1 MRGNSMTTHYID
13 IRVVPDPETNVPQM
27 LGVLFGKLHQRIVQL
42 RVDDIGVSFPGYSR
56 NPRGVGSVLRL
67 HGAQASLQR
76 LMQVDWLKSIR
87 DHVRMTDISAA
98 PETAK
103 HRTVTRK
110 QFKTSAERLR
120 RRRMKRKGENLEQA
134 TQAIPDTVERTPELP
149 YVYLRSHSTGQGFH
163 LFIALGPLVDEPVSG
178 VFNTYGLGGQA
189 TIPWF

>member
-1 MRGNSMTTHYID
+1 MRGKRMTTHYID
-13 IRVVPDPETNVPQM
+13 IRVVPDPEVNGPQL
-27 LGVLFGKLHQRIVQL
+27 LGVLYGKLHQGLVQL

-67 HGAQASLQR
+67 HGAQAALQR
-76 LMQVDWLKSIR
+76 LMQVDWLKGIR
-87 DHVRMTDISAA
+87 DHVRMTDISAV

-120 RRRMKRKGENLEQA
+120 RRRMKRKGESLEQA
-134 TQAIPDTVERTPELP
+134 TQAIPGTVERTPELP
-149 YVYLRSHSTGQGFH
+149 YVHLRSHSTGQGFH